1 MLPLRALIR
10 EPIVRARWIQRL
22 ARLAELAHK
31 GEDQIQRRLE
41 EFLRRRRPRSQGA
54 APAPVAPAAAAH
66 SGDARE
72 EFCLALLLRYRELR
86 EDGLALSPELFWHT
100 ENRQVLEAWQSA
112 SGGQETEELAQVMPE
127 ELEGHLQR
135 VSSVDLPP
143 FEPAEAKAALR
154 DCVGRLKQ
162 RELEA
167 IKQASSA
174 ALAAREAEDRT
185 TEEELAAAAAAWQ
198 AGAVPSDAT
207 AESASGGSPVA
218 ALLRDTEIGL
228 RLHQDSKMEQDEEDQ
243 RYTGAEKV
251 ENG

>member
-1 MLPLRALIR
+1 
-10 EPIVRARWIQRL
+10 
-22 ARLAELAHK
+22 
-31 GEDQIQRRLE
+31 
-41 EFLRRRRPRSQGA
+41 
-54 APAPVAPAAAAH
+54 
-66 SGDARE
+66 
-72 EFCLALLLRYRELR
+72 
-86 EDGLALSPELFWHT
+86 
-100 ENRQVLEAWQSA
+100 VLEAWQSA
-112 SGGQETEELAQVMPE
+112 SGGEETEELAQVVPE

-143 FEPAEAKAALR
+143 FEPADAKAALR

-207 AESASGGSPVA
+207 EEEAVEDMSPVA